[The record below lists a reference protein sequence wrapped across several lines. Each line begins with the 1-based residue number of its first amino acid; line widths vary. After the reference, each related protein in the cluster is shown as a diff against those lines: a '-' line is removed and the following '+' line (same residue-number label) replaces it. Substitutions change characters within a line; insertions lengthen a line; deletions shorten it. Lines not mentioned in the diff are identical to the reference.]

1 MPPVLAIIAN
11 VFTILLVLSLYFI
24 VYTQYNKREEAD
36 ETAPDVW
43 RKISGDQR
51 ENVWNGFLTETIAQ
65 AKTGPV
71 GNFTSYEKTPKVMS
85 RLYMLT

>member
-1 MPPVLAIIAN
+1 MPPVLAIIVN
-11 VFTILLVLSLYFI
+11 LFTIFMVLSLYFI
-24 VYTQYNKREEAD
+24 VYTQYNKREDPNDSA
-36 ETAPDVW
+36 ADVW
-43 RKISGDQR
+43 KKISGEQR

-71 GNFTSYEKTPKVMS
+71 GNFVSYEKTPPVMA

>member
-1 MPPVLAIIAN
+1 MPPVLAIIVN
-11 VFTILLVLSLYFI
+11 ILTIFLVLSLYFI
-24 VYTQYNKREEAD
+24 VYTQYNKREDSSESA
-36 ETAPDVW
+36 TDVW
-43 RKISGDQR
+43 KRIASEQR

-71 GNFTSYEKTPKVMS
+71 GDFVSYEKTPPVMG